1 MCCIHTHLI
10 LTSPGEQRQVQVD
23 ISSPSHHLVSS
34 LCVSDCPALSCCGC
48 YHCSYLEVP
57 ESFRSTLPKRDIPS
71 GSSEHPWLLCSV
83 SSNCSAFCVLL
94 SGKIK
99 FVEFRSFWVWID
111 FFLASKARE
120 GREIPERERTLLRQ
134 VSDLPPF

>member
-1 MCCIHTHLI
+1 MFLTAQPSVAVGVTTVLI
-10 LTSPGEQRQVQVD
+10 SKYQK
-23 ISSPSHHLVSS
+23 
-34 LCVSDCPALSCCGC
+34 ALGL
-48 YHCSYLEVP
+48 HCL
-57 ESFRSTLPKRDIPS
+57 KRDTPS
-71 GSSEHPWLLCSV
+71 GSPEHPWLVGSISSSCSV
-83 SSNCSAFCVLL
+83 FCVLL

-120 GREIPERERTLLRQ
+120 GREIPERERTLLCP